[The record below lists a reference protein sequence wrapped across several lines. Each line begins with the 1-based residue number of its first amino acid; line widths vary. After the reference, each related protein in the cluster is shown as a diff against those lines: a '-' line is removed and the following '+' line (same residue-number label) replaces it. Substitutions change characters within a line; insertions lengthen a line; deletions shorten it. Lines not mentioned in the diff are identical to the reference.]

1 MMRVEVSDGVQWPK
15 VRIILRAD
23 SGFANDCADGVVRGL

>member
-1 MMRVEVSDGVQWPK
+1 

-23 SGFANDCADGVVRGL
+23 SGFARLALMAWCEANGVDCILGLAMRIP